1 VGGRLSLALVTALYI
16 LSWEPPTTVPVG
28 SSFIVNMPCILEV
41 DVIGIYQ
48 HVGRNVRSKERF
60 LDHEE
65 QIIKI
70 ESKS

>member
-1 VGGRLSLALVTALYI
+1 MGASHNSKMLL
-16 LSWEPPTTVPVG
+16 PVG

-65 QIIKI
+65 QIIILI